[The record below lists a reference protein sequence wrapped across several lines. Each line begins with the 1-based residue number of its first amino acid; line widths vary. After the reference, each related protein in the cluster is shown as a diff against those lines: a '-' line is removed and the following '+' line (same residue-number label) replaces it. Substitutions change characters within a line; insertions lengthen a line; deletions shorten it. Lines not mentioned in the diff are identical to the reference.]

1 MEKTESNEQP
11 EYATDMYARPSERED
26 PFVFE

>member
-11 EYATDMYARPSERED
+11 EYATDMYARSGNED
-26 PFVFE
+26 PFMFE

>member
-1 MEKTESNEQP
+1 MERTEQNEQP
-11 EYATDMYARPSERED
+11 EYATDMYARSGNED